1 MTSVRDPRSFDAEDA
16 LMPERGPST
25 HVPGAKALRRRRGEP
40 KRLLLE
46 TAKRL
51 FADQD
56 YRSITTREIAEQAG
70 VPEPLLFRNFGSKAA
85 LFREAVVAPFVELVD
100 AFDEEFPG
108 LSAEGA
114 PVDIVGRQFLGSL
127 YDLLI
132 DNRGLL
138 TTLLLADHLG
148 EEELSETGLRE
159 IGNALTILGQLG
171 AHGIDRL
178 HLSTGHPELAARSSV
193 AMTMGMAAFG
203 GSLFGSSPPSR
214 DAVVE
219 ELTQMTLHGFLHR
232 PAPAAEKRSRSS
244 QAGSGPSG
252 PTRRSVS
259 PSPGRRS
266 RRGA

>member
-1 MTSVRDPRSFDAEDA
+1 V
-16 LMPERGPST
+16 PERGSSKQ
-25 HVPGAKALRRRRGEP
+25 VSRAKASRRPRGEP

-46 TAKRL
+46 AAKRL

-56 YRSITTREIAEQAG
+56 YRSITTREIAEQAA

-85 LFREAVVAPFVELVD
+85 LFREAVVAPFTELVD
-100 AFDEEFPG
+100 AFNEEFPG

-114 PVDIVGRQFLGSL
+114 PADIVGRQFLGSL
-127 YDLLI
+127 YDLLV

-138 TTLLLADHLG
+138 TTLLMADHLS

-159 IGNALTILGQLG
+159 IGNALTILGRLG
-171 AHGIDRL
+171 AHGVDRL
-178 HLSTGHPELAARSSV
+178 HLSTQHPELAARSSV

-203 GSLFGSSPPSR
+203 GPLFGSHPPSR

-232 PAPAAEKRSRSS
+232 PERVAERPSRASRRKAA
-244 QAGSGPSG
+244 SGA
-252 PTRRSVS
+252 TRRTVS
-259 PSPGRRS
+259 PSPGRHS
-266 RRGA
+266 R